1 MFSCNLQCRA
11 ISRGRFQTEMAP
23 RGIGRQFV
31 LQRPIQNGRVALSS
45 TLKILSER
53 AAGDLRE
60 GRTERLTPTVSGHP
74 SHKDSTSAPRFR
86 VSSLLATSVSDAAES
101 GVPSYFP
108 ESLCSFCK
116 ASLFPSRLP
125 DNNHRR
131 DAERS
136 GKNTG
141 LMNR

>member
-1 MFSCNLQCRA
+1 
-11 ISRGRFQTEMAP
+11 MAP
-23 RGIGRQFV
+23 RGIGRQLV

-60 GRTERLTPTVSGHP
+60 GRTERLTSDSFGHP

-86 VSSLLATSVSDAAES
+86 VSSVLATSVSDAAES

-116 ASLFPSRLP
+116 ASLFPSRLR
-125 DNNHRR
+125 DNNHRLDPDR
-131 DAERS
+131 A
-136 GKNTG
+136 GKDTA
-141 LMNR
+141 LMSRRA